1 MESVMLRENEQL
13 IGELIEKGRAILM
26 ALADERAL
34 LKKGLGQTR
43 KLAELTLDLTKLRA
57 QIDRVRASTL
67 PPRFPRRE
75 PV

>member
-1 MESVMLRENEQL
+1 M
-13 IGELIEKGRAILM
+13 GELTEKGSEILM

-57 QIDRVRASTL
+57 QIDRLRGSRPPPRL
-67 PPRFPRRE
+67 PPRR

>member
-1 MESVMLRENEQL
+1 MREKEQL
-13 IGELIEKGRAILM
+13 MGALIEKGRAILM

-57 QIDRVRASTL
+57 QIDRVRGATP
-67 PPRFPRRE
+67 PPRFPRRR